1 MGIRESKQ
9 RDAGPSVEVKGFRN
23 PVAGWRGSEIQWL
36 GPRDLGIALSG
47 SGALRFL
54 DIQNPVAKLGDPGL
68 EAWGSRICQWI

>member
-9 RDAGPSVEVKGFRN
+9 RDPGPSVEVKGFRN
-23 PVAGWRGSEIQWL
+23 PVAGGRGS

-54 DIQNPVAKLGDPGL
+54 DIQNPVAELGDPGL